1 VFRRSDIRVAVI
13 VYRADWVLP
22 IDTPPIRDGWVAIER
37 GCIAGVGSGQT
48 PGAIDLGRVAILPA
62 LVNAHT
68 HLELSYLRGRVPAAD
83 RFLDWIGA
91 IMAARRQFS
100 DPRDPAILQA
110 ARAGIE
116 EARASGTGLVGDV
129 SNTLV
134 TVPLLRDAAMAARVF
149 YELIGFNADDPA
161 GRVLEARGHIDRTG
175 ASEADVRVALAPHAP
190 YSVSPGLF
198 SAIREDLDAHPG
210 DVSSVHLGESLE
222 EVEFI
227 DRGTGGWRDVL
238 TGLGVWT
245 EAWRAPGASS
255 VQYLADLG
263 FLDSRVLAVHAVQ
276 CDGDDLSRLRT
287 LGTTVVS
294 CPRSNRYVG
303 VGDPPIEAFYA
314 MGVSVAFGTDSLASV
329 QDLNMFGELAA
340 ARRLAPRVSPRH
352 LLESATRSG
361 ARALGFGKQFGSIE
375 EGKQAAL
382 IAVRLPERA
391 DDVEEY
397 LVSGITPEMIQW
409 IGPSPGGPL
418 APSHHRT

>member
-1 VFRRSDIRVAVI
+1 MIW
-13 VYRADWVLP
+13 YRASWVLP
-22 IDTPPIRDGWVAIER
+22 IEAPPIRDGWVAIER
-37 GCIAGVGSGQT
+37 GRIAGVGSGKR
-48 PGAIDLGRVAILPA
+48 PGAIDLGHVAILPA

-68 HLELSYLRGRVPAAD
+68 HLELSYLRGAVPPAA

-91 IMAARRQFS
+91 IMAARRRVRDTD
-100 DPRDPAILQA
+100 DPVILQA

-116 EARASGTGLVGDV
+116 EARASGTGLVGDTG
-129 SNTLV
+129 NTLV
-134 TVPLLRDAAMAARVF
+134 TVPLLRDAAMPARVF
-149 YELIGFNADDPA
+149 YELLGFNTDDPA
-161 GRVLEARGHIDRTG
+161 GRVLEARGHVDRTG
-175 ASEADVRVALAPHAP
+175 GTGADVRVSLAPHAP

-198 SAIREDLDAHPG
+198 SALREDLDAHRG
-210 DVSSVHLGESLE
+210 DVSSVHLGESPE

-245 EAWRAPGASS
+245 DAWQAPGVSP
-255 VQYLADLG
+255 VRYLADLG
-263 FLDSRVLAVHAVQ
+263 FLDSRVLAVHGVQ
-276 CDGDDLSRLRT
+276 CDGDDLSRLRA

-314 MGVSVAFGTDSLASV
+314 MGVTVAFGTDSLASV

-340 ARRLAPRVSPRH
+340 ARRLAPRVSARH
-352 LLESATRSG
+352 LLESATRCG
-361 ARALGFGKQFGSIE
+361 ARALGFGEQFGSIE

-382 IAVRLPERA
+382 IAVRVPERV

-397 LVSGITPEMIQW
+397 LVSGVEPAAITWLDAEKPQIPNPKSQ
-409 IGPSPGGPL
+409 
-418 APSHHRT
+418 HHSGTTR